1 MKAMIFAAG
10 LGVRL
15 RPLTDTKPKALVEI
29 NGVTLLE
36 LVINRLKKTGVNEI
50 IINVHHF
57 AGQIIDFLDKKQRF
71 NIRIEI
77 SHENELLD
85 TGGGLQKAGWFF
97 DDGNPFLLHNVDVL
111 TDLDYES
118 MISSHLQSGAL
129 VTVAVRRRKT
139 TRYFLFDQS
148 QRLCGWE
155 STDSGEIKMARKTEG
170 DLQNLSFM
178 GIHVI
183 SPKIFNLFTEKALFS
198 IIDAYLRLAA
208 DEHKIIAY
216 RADRA
221 RWIDLGKKENLA
233 EAERMFHDEFFKN
246 KT

>member
-1 MKAMIFAAG
+1 MIFAAG

-111 TDLDYES
+111 TDLDYEAL
-118 MISSHLQSGAL
+118 ISSHLQSGAL

-155 STDSGEIKMARKTEG
+155 STDSGEIKMARKADGE
-170 DLQNLSFM
+170 LQNLSFM

-183 SPKIFNLFTEKALFS
+183 SPKIFDLLTEKAPFS

-208 DEHKIIAY
+208 DEHKITAC

-221 RWIDLGKKENLA
+221 RWIDLGKKEKLA
-233 EAERMFHDEFFKN
+233 EAERMFHDEFFN
-246 KT
+246 KI

>member
-1 MKAMIFAAG
+1 MIFAAG

-77 SHENELLD
+77 SRENELLD

-97 DDGNPFLLHNVDVL
+97 NDGNPFLLHNVDVL
-111 TDLDYES
+111 TGLDNV
-118 MISSHLQSGAL
+118 MIAFGC
-129 VTVAVRRRKT
+129 TGGPRRSV
-139 TRYFLFDQS
+139 Y
-148 QRLCGWE
+148 CG
-155 STDSGEIKMARKTEG
+155 
-170 DLQNLSFM
+170 
-178 GIHVI
+178 
-183 SPKIFNLFTEKALFS
+183 
-198 IIDAYLRLAA
+198 
-208 DEHKIIAY
+208 
-216 RADRA
+216 
-221 RWIDLGKKENLA
+221 
-233 EAERMFHDEFFKN
+233 
-246 KT
+246 

>member
-1 MKAMIFAAG
+1 MIFAAG

-77 SHENELLD
+77 SHENKLLD

-97 DDGNPFLLHNVDVL
+97 NDANPFLLHNVDVL
-111 TDLDYES
+111 TDLNYDAV
-118 MISSHLQSGAL
+118 ISSHLQSGAL

-139 TRYFLFDQS
+139 TRYFLFDQN
-148 QRLCGWE
+148 QRLCGWK
-155 STDSGEIKMARKTEG
+155 STDSGEIKMARKADGE
-170 DLQNLSFM
+170 LQNLSFM

-183 SPKIFNLFTEKALFS
+183 SPKIFDLFTEKAPFS

-208 DEHKIIAY
+208 DEHKITAC

-221 RWIDLGKKENLA
+221 RWIDLGKKEKLA
-233 EAERMFHDEFFKN
+233 EAERMFQDDFLKL
-246 KT
+246 T

>member
-97 DDGNPFLLHNVDVL
+97 DDSNPFLLHNVDVL
-111 TDLDYES
+111 TDLDYETV
-118 MISSHLQSGAL
+118 ISSHLQSGAL

-148 QRLCGWE
+148 QRLCGWK
-155 STDSGEIKMARKTEG
+155 STDSGEIKMARKPDG
-170 DLQNLSFM
+170 QLQNLSFM

-183 SPKIFNLFTEKALFS
+183 SPKIFDLFTEKAPFS

-208 DEHKIIAY
+208 DEHKITAY

-233 EAERMFHDEFFKN
+233 EAERMFNDEFFN
-246 KT
+246 KI

>member
-1 MKAMIFAAG
+1 MIFAAG

-50 IINVHHF
+50 IINAHHF

-111 TDLDYES
+111 TDLDYEAV
-118 MISSHLQSGAL
+118 ISSHLQSGAL

-155 STDSGEIKMARKTEG
+155 STDSGEIKMARKADG
-170 DLQNLSFM
+170 NLQNLSFM

-183 SPKIFNLFTEKALFS
+183 SPKIFDLFTEKAPFS

-208 DEHKIIAY
+208 DEHKIIAC
-216 RADRA
+216 RADQA

-233 EAERMFHDEFFKN
+233 EAERMFHDDFLK
-246 KT
+246 